1 MPEVRRRKTYL
12 IKNKFSAPN
21 TSSFVYSFRDGFD
34 ADDMIVKSWVAIN
47 GVSAGLVTMHMSSIG
62 DLFHFEV
69 SQSNSP
75 KNIFNVNQYIK
86 GDYIFTAKDVNGAD
100 MVITNLELGFVIEL
114 IEFVK

>member
-12 IKNKFSAPN
+12 IKNKFTAPN
-21 TSSFVYSFRDGFD
+21 ISSFVYSFRDGFD
-34 ADDMIVKSWVAIN
+34 ADDMIVKSWVCA
-47 GVSAGLVTMHMSSIG
+47 STTASGLLIMNMSSIG
-62 DLFHFEV
+62 DLFHFEQ

-86 GDYIFTAKDVNGAD
+86 GDYTFTVKQIDGTDKDLTDAEV
-100 MVITNLELGFVIEL
+100 GFVIEL

>member
-34 ADDMIVKSWVAIN
+34 ADDMIVKSWVAI
-47 GVSAGLVTMHMSSIG
+47 GGPVTKLLTLHMSSIG
-62 DLFHFEV
+62 DLFHFEQA
-69 SQSNSP
+69 QSNSP

-86 GDYIFTAKDVNGAD
+86 GDYIFTAKDITGKNVD
-100 MVITNLELGFVIEL
+100 ITNLELGFVIEL